1 MPYCT
6 GFMKILSFHWNETL
20 GSPFLKCQS
29 WIHLFFVLVK
39 RYRGILGDRQKILY
53 KDLKNITE
61 NIHEEYALKSKD
73 FERQF
78 FPYFKLGKSYGNY
91 QFHFLVVKKDYVRNG
106 R

>member
-1 MPYCT
+1 
-6 GFMKILSFHWNETL
+6 MKRNFREYIFKVTELNS
-20 GSPFLKCQS
+20 SV
-29 WIHLFFVLVK
+29 FVLIK
-39 RYRGILGDRQKILY
+39 RYRGKILGDRQKILY

>member
-1 MPYCT
+1 
-6 GFMKILSFHWNETL
+6 MKRNFREYIFKVAELNS
-20 GSPFLKCQS
+20 SV
-29 WIHLFFVLVK
+29 FVLIK
-39 RYRGILGDRQKILY
+39 RYRGKILGDRQKILY

-61 NIHEEYALKSKD
+61 NIYEEYALKSKD

-78 FPYFKLGKSYGNY
+78 FPYFKLGKIYGNY